1 MAFKT
6 SDPDPD
12 PCARPGSVPAQPFR
26 RAGLRRTFHRW
37 PPRHVTF
44 SLVRLRRPPIFHR
57 LYALTA
63 IDMNASS
70 ILLENRGQR
79 WLEPKLRLVARA
91 MLCMF
96 SWWVEKASHSLLRG
110 G

>member
-1 MAFKT
+1 MEFKT

-26 RAGLRRTFHRW
+26 RAGLRRT
-37 PPRHVTF
+37 
-44 SLVRLRRPPIFHR
+44 FHR